1 MGRQRSFCVLSAW
14 YQFSVTRISHYSK
27 TSCSKVCS
35 THFMG
40 FIIWFFTGKSYQEHG
55 SVVCRSLSF
64 WVLHVVWASKLQ
76 PFTLWISFVVRVFL
90 KGPLVWYPCYYI
102 LMLPSSEGTRV
113 LPCRELCWFSSVEP
127 IVSTSITSAST
138 LCCILQT
145 WEPMHRHGS
154 GWSNGSTTRTT
165 GSDSRPTPSVTPG
178 ESNISVRST
187 GKSDSAKN
195 RESGQTHTSDIVGR
209 GV

>member
-1 MGRQRSFCVLSAW
+1 MFQ
-14 YQFSVTRISHYSK
+14 
-27 TSCSKVCS
+27 
-35 THFMG
+35 
-40 FIIWFFTGKSYQEHG
+40 
-55 SVVCRSLSF
+55 
-64 WVLHVVWASKLQ
+64 
-76 PFTLWISFVVRVFL
+76 

-102 LMLPSSEGTRV
+102 LMLLSSEGTRV

-127 IVSTSITSAST
+127 IVSTSITSTST

-195 RESGQTHTSDIVGR
+195 RESGQTHTSDIVGEGGGGG
-209 GV
+209 GVRVREGHWYHVQTPVSVHGRARRSIVMILNCVWWYYVLMLFSKEDLTRDRWGDLWGLCVCLTRFSGQMRPRKVWPYRLMKDV